1 MHPSCIAAPS
11 EWRKYFC
18 EVDGRNDGILQTQL
32 LRSLGCVSLDSSEV
46 ARIPRVPSHRARV
59 QRCSEHLPER
69 EGGRS
74 QLLSGPPSR
83 SALRSPTG
91 RTDERTSGGASDV
104 GVIKRVGRCRRWITP
119 NALALFLFPMTF
131 NSHPK
136 VGVRTITRS
145 MNKVTLVS
153 GLVHLDLRHND
164 HSRTFLMC
172 QIMNCN

>member
-1 MHPSCIAAPS
+1 MAWHPRHLAISSRPRKRDEGIFDATNQASNALLHPSCIAAPS

-91 RTDERTSGGASDV
+91 RTR
-104 GVIKRVGRCRRWITP
+104 GRAEGRAT
-119 NALALFLFPMTF
+119 LALLNELADAADGSRRTPLLSFPD
-131 NSHPK
+131 
-136 VGVRTITRS
+136 
-145 MNKVTLVS
+145 
-153 GLVHLDLRHND
+153 DLQF
-164 HSRTFLMC
+164 SS
-172 QIMNCN
+172 